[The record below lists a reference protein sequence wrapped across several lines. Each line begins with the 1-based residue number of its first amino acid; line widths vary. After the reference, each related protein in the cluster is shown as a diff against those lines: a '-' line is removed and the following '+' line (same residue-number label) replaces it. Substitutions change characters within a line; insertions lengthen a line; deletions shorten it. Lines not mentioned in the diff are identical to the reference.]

1 MIVVK
6 LTDKFVTPK
15 NEEIF
20 KFNNIRYCLKRL
32 KYYFDSKKFKI
43 EKLKKI

>member
-15 NEEIF
+15 T
-20 KFNNIRYCLKRL
+20 K
-32 KYYFDSKKFKI
+32 KYLSLIAYDTAWNG
-43 EKLKKI
+43 